1 MIQFENFDMNNRE
14 DIIKLEFKLNAER
27 IYALITIRDT
37 EKVSENPNLDKIK
50 LLSEQIDILFEYRKY
65 LEERAEMLNID
76 LGGGI

>member
-14 DIIKLEFKLNAER
+14 DIIKLEYKLNVER
-27 IYALITIRDT
+27 IYGLITRRDI
-37 EKVSENPNLDKIK
+37 EKVSENPNLDKIR

-65 LEERAEMLNID
+65 LEEKAEILNID

>member
-14 DIIKLEFKLNAER
+14 DIIKLEYKLNAER
-27 IYALITIRDT
+27 IYGLISRRDI
-37 EKVSENPNLDKIK
+37 EKVSEKPNLDKIR

-65 LEERAEMLNID
+65 LEEKAEILNID

>member
-50 LLSEQIDILFEYRKY
+50 LLSEQIDILFEYRNY